1 MAGTL
6 TGTNLLT
13 RIRNVLQD
21 TTNVRWTDSELR
33 DYINDAQREI
43 VNLRPDSSST
53 TANVALV
60 AGTKQTLPTAGLR
73 LIKIVRNM
81 SSASGSA
88 TGARAIRIVDNDI
101 LDTQE
106 PDWHDPTVAGDAAH
120 ASVVKHFVFDEDSPR
135 TYYVYPG
142 VLVTNASACFVEII
156 YSTSPTDLTAN
167 SSVLFIDDIY
177 GNAII
182 DYVLF
187 RAYLKDAEFAGNQQR
202 ASTHFQ
208 LFATSIGAGGQ
219 VQLNVSPNL
228 DAIGGAGAM
237 PPVQGLAQ

>member
-6 TGTNLLT
+6 TGTALLT

-43 VNLRPDSSST
+43 VNLRPESSST

-73 LIKIVRNM
+73 LINVVRNM
-81 SSASGSA
+81 SSAAGSA
-88 TGARAIRIVDNDI
+88 TGARAVRLVDNDI

-106 PDWHDPTVAGDAAH
+106 PDWHNPSVSGDAAH
-120 ASVVKHFVFDEDSPR
+120 VNVIKHFVFDEDSPR

-142 VLVTNASACFVEII
+142 VTSSSTAAFVEII
-156 YSTSPTDLTAN
+156 YSTSPTDLSAN
-167 SSVLFIDDIY
+167 SSTLFIDDIY
-177 GNAII
+177 GNAVI

-187 RAYLKDAEFAGNQQR
+187 RAYLKDAEFAGNAQR
-202 ASTHFQ
+202 VNNHFQ
-208 LFATSIGAGGQ
+208 LFATSVGAGGQ
-219 VQLNVSPNL
+219 VQLATSPNMDAMSARQPVSP
-228 DAIGGAGAM
+228 AGIA
-237 PPVQGLAQ
+237 

>member
-6 TGTNLLT
+6 TGTALLT

-43 VNLRPDSSST
+43 VNLRPESSST
-53 TANVALV
+53 TANLALV

-73 LIKIVRNM
+73 LINVVRNM
-81 SSASGSA
+81 SSEAANA
-88 TGARAIRIVDNDI
+88 TGARAVRLVDSDI

-106 PDWHDPTVAGDAAH
+106 PDWHDPTVSGDAAH
-120 ASVVKHFVFDEDSPR
+120 VSVVKHFIFDEDSPR
-135 TYYVYPG
+135 TFYVYPG

-156 YSTSPTDLTAN
+156 YSTSPTDLSAN

-177 GNAII
+177 GNAVI

-187 RAYLKDAEFAGNQQR
+187 RAYLKDAEFAGNAQR
-202 ASTHFQ
+202 ANNHFQ
-208 LFATSIGAGGQ
+208 LFATSVGVGGQ
-219 VQLNVSPNL
+219 VQLATSPNM
-228 DAIGGAGAM
+228 DAMAARQSMSPTAM
-237 PPVQGLAQ
+237 A

>member
-53 TANVALV
+53 TGNVALV

-81 SSASGSA
+81 SSAAGNA
-88 TGARAIRIVDNDI
+88 TGGRAVRIVDNDI

-106 PDWHDPTVAGDAAH
+106 PDWHNPSVSGDAAH
-120 ASVVKHFVFDEDSPR
+120 VNIVKHFIFDEDSPR

-142 VLVTNASACFVEII
+142 VTSSSTAAFVEII
-156 YSTSPTDLTAN
+156 YSTTPTDLSAN
-167 SSVLFIDDIY
+167 SSTLFIDDIY
-177 GNAII
+177 GNAVI

-219 VQLNVSPNL
+219 VQLNTSPNL
-228 DAIGGAGAM
+228 DAAGGAGAM